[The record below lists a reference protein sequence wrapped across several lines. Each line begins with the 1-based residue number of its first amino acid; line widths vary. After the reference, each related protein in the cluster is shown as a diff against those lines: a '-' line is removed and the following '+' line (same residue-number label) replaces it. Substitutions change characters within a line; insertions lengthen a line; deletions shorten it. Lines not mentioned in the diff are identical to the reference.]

1 MKMRLDFV
9 TNSSS
14 SCFIICKH
22 NDKPVKINN
31 NITIG
36 KNGETE
42 FFNGGGKY
50 PLFFDRLNFL
60 AIQTLYNH
68 NEQWKKNIN
77 EVFKKNTGKKL
88 NWNHIE
94 HLVEDEMAYIDHQSV
109 FYKSNQYEDG
119 MCEILNDINVLDKF
133 LFGNHS
139 VIYMGTDGDYSE
151 EFETEIIEY
160 IKNKNYYTK
169 GNFYCGNYI
178 DTIKLHCL
186 ID

>member
-22 NDKPVKINN
+22 NDKRVKINTD
-31 NITIG
+31 IVIG
-36 KNGETE
+36 KYGETE
-42 FFNGGGKY
+42 FYNGGGMFQ
-50 PLFFDRLNFL
+50 LFFDRLNFL

-68 NEQWKKNIN
+68 NEKWKKNIN
-77 EVFKKNTGKKL
+77 EVFKRNTGHIL
-88 NWNHIE
+88 SWNYIKY
-94 HLVEDEMAYIDHQSV
+94 LVENEMAYIDHQSV
-109 FYKSNQYEDG
+109 FYESNQYEDG

-139 VIYMGTDGDYSE
+139 VICMGTDGDYQDEDS
-151 EFETEIIEY
+151 IVEY
-160 IKNKNYYTK
+160 IKDKDYYTK
-169 GNFYCGNYI
+169 GNFYSGNYI
-178 DTIKLHCL
+178 NTIKLHCL